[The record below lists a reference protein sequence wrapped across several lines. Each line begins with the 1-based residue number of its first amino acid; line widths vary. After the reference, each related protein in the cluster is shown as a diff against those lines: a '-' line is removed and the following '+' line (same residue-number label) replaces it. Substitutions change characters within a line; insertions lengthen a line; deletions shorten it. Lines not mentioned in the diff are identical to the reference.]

1 MSELPPKDWQVQ
13 KKPASLQRR
22 FDFTAYAETRL
33 FLDLLTQLSETSG
46 YFPDLNF
53 GKCHVNVSVAPD
65 EGELGPVQYAF
76 AAQVDELAR
85 RASAQ
90 PAG

>member
-1 MSELPPKDWQVQ
+1 MSEQAPKEWKVQ
-13 KKPASLQRR
+13 KKPALIQRR
-22 FDFTAYAETRL
+22 YDFSAYAETRL

-53 GKCHVNVSVAPD
+53 GKTHVNVSVAPQ
-65 EGELGPVQYAF
+65 EGELGPVQFAF
-76 AAQVDELAR
+76 AEQVDTLAESV
-85 RASAQ
+85 SAQ